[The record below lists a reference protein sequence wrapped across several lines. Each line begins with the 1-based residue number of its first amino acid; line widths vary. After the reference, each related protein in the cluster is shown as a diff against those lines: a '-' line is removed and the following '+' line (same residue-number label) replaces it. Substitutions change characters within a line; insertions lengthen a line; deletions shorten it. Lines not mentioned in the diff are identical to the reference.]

1 MSFPTV
7 FNIETVRGAYYTKS
21 FIWQI
26 DGQAMSWDGY
36 HPVGQIRGIPAGR
49 LIVDLTQDCITI
61 EDQEAAETKG
71 RFVLVLTGDETDKLP
86 LVAAWD
92 LFAVDDNDATKTY
105 PLLEGKVLCEQA
117 VTDV

>member
-1 MSFPTV
+1 MSFPAV

-26 DGQAMSWDGY
+26 DGQPMSWDGY

-49 LIVDLTQDCITI
+49 LLVDLSTEHVAI
-61 EDQEAAETKG
+61 EDQTVLENKG
-71 RFVLVLTGDETDKLP
+71 RFVLTLTGADTDKIP
-86 LVAAWD
+86 AVAVWD
-92 LFAVDDNDATKTY
+92 LFAVDDNDATKAH